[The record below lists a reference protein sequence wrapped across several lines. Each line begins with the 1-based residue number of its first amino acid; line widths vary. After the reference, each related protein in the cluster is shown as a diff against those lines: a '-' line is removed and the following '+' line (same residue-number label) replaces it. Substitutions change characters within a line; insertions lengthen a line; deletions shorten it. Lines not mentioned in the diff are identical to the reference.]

1 MLAIQLLGLGRADK
15 ELGTVGVGPSVGHR
29 QDAGS
34 GVLELEIL
42 ILELGAVDGLA
53 TGSVVVGEVTT
64 LTE

>member
-1 MLAIQLLGLGRADK
+1 MMRIHSLALNIK
-15 ELGTVGVGPSVGHR
+15 TPIFR
-29 QDAGS
+29 QPTGS

>member
-1 MLAIQLLGLGRADK
+1 MMRIHSLALNIK
-15 ELGTVGVGPSVGHR
+15 TPIFR
-29 QDAGS
+29 QPTGS

-53 TGSVVVGEVTT
+53 TGSVVDGEVTT